1 MRISDWSSDVCSSD
15 LKGAGEIID
24 RLTATGKL
32 KPEAAFAARLAVAAL
47 GRPDTAT
54 GETVLS
60 APISLR
66 QGMLYLGPIP
76 LVPKIGRASCR
87 ERVCQYV
94 SISVVAVSLKKKP
107 TEPQTSYL
115 QNKDKQN

>member
-15 LKGAGEIID
+15 LLQAEGELRLDQALRPEGQFDSRLKGAGEIID

-47 GRPDTAT
+47 RRPDTAT

-60 APISLR
+60 APISPR

-76 LVPKIGRASCR
+76 LVPIAP
-87 ERVCQYV
+87 V
-94 SISVVAVSLKKKP
+94 L
-107 TEPQTSYL
+107 
-115 QNKDKQN
+115 